1 MVFFSLS
8 FALSLSST
16 LPLRENNG
24 RKFGPSSSTSMKRKF
39 FLSRAA
45 IIRGGSQHGQTKS
58 GLVLYTSHYQLVSYR
73 VFILSYSKVMQI
85 LTPFP
90 ETWQEVWP
98 TNIKEIFL
106 SKSDTCG
113 GWAAVTLAKYN
124 KVWGELFWNT
134 SPSEQKRDHKNEF
147 HCNNFFS

>member
-73 VFILSYSKVMQI
+73 VFILSHSKLREWIEKSRQAQYLAINKKSIIVVLSLWNLVKI
-85 LTPFP
+85 FIS
-90 ETWQEVWP
+90 WVIHVVW
-98 TNIKEIFL
+98 ISAWL
-106 SKSDTCG
+106 DQDCG
-113 GWAAVTLAKYN
+113 
-124 KVWGELFWNT
+124 FFI
-134 SPSEQKRDHKNEF
+134 SEQVLGLST
-147 HCNNFFS
+147 FFTHPL